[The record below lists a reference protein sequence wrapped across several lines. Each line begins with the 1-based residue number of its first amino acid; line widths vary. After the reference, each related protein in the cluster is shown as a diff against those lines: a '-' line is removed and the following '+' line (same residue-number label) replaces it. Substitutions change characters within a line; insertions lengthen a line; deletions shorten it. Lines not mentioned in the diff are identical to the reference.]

1 MTRTKI
7 IYTYTSRS
15 CKAVER
21 NVMGV
26 RQLATFYINP
36 KVTFLSWRQYRAV
49 TMRWD
54 CVNSDILYTESNMD
68 RTVAEAKG
76 I

>member
-1 MTRTKI
+1 
-7 IYTYTSRS
+7 
-15 CKAVER
+15 
-21 NVMGV
+21 MGV

-36 KVTFLSWRQYRAV
+36 KVTFLSWRQYRAL
-49 TMRWD
+49 TTRWD